1 MFLMLALGAPVRS
14 SRRHCFGEFGPL
26 GCEAEPCLLVEGIHG
41 SLRLPS
47 AILGLLAAILCEPLI
62 HN

>member
-26 GCEAEPCLLVEGIHG
+26 GCEAEPCLLVEGSLTRLAAPPVG
-41 SLRLPS
+41 NPRPPCDNSLRTAHP
-47 AILGLLAAILCEPLI
+47 
-62 HN
+62 

>member
-26 GCEAEPCLLVEGIHG
+26 GCEAEPCLLVG

-47 AILGLLAAILCEPLI
+47 AILGLLAAIRCEPLI

>member
-1 MFLMLALGAPVRS
+1 MFLMLALGAPLRS
-14 SRRHCFGEFGPL
+14 SRRHGFREFGPL
-26 GCEAEPCLLVEGIHG
+26 GCEAEPCLLVERTHG

-47 AILGLLAAILCEPLI
+47 AILGLLAAIRCEPLI